1 LSAVRVEPNR
11 QDSHQTYEGSCH
23 TGGLGATDRSKPPQ
37 LRLGKYADL
46 GEDFDALFED
56 IDGLTA
62 LEGTSLHTIFQQFG
76 VRTVLD
82 CACGTGI
89 QALGVAQLGYEA
101 SASDI
106 SPRMIGILE
115 TKARQQGL
123 AVATRRQDFRALTRW
138 PGKKFDAV
146 ICCGESLPL
155 VQGRPQLVRALARMV
170 GVAAEAGGIVVVG
183 LHNYALLRDINEEF
197 RVQRPFSSASA
208 TVAFD
213 TRLFG
218 PTSVD
223 VVHTIGRLKEGHW
236 QFRAT
241 TVKHLYVTAAELR
254 SLMLDAGCQTVRL
267 LDVTG
272 RHEVGE
278 AEWVLAVGTT
288 AGIEQ

>member
-1 LSAVRVEPNR
+1 VSSRAGRTRITQRRELP
-11 QDSHQTYEGSCH
+11 TGS
-23 TGGLGATDRSKPPQ
+23 LGATDRSKPPQ
-37 LRLGKYADL
+37 VRLGKYADL
-46 GEDFDALFED
+46 ANDFDRQFED
-56 IDGLTA
+56 IDCLTA
-62 LEGTSLHTIFQQFG
+62 IEGTSLHAIFEQFG

-89 QALGVAQLGYEA
+89 QALGIAKLGYDV

-138 PGKKFDAV
+138 PGKRFDAV

-155 VQGRPQLVRALARMV
+155 VHGRPQIVRALTRMV

-183 LHNYALLRDINEEF
+183 LHNYALLRDLNEEF
-197 RVQRPFSSASA
+197 LVKRPFTSTAA

-213 TRLFG
+213 ARLFG
-218 PTSVD
+218 PTSAD
-223 VVHTIGRLKEGHW
+223 VVHTIGRLQGGRWH
-236 QFRAT
+236 FRSTA
-241 TVKHLYVTAAELR
+241 VRHLYVTAAELR
-254 SLMLDAGCQTVRL
+254 SLMLGAGCRTVRL
-267 LDVTG
+267 LDITG
-272 RHEVGE
+272 RNEVDE

-288 AGIEQ
+288 AGIEK